1 MRLLKIKHE
10 NILALIYIPYA
21 VINLSRA
28 SENMFLVAIAM
39 QVLLFSGIYYAIKTT
54 RKEIIADIKAGE
66 YDDLI
71 AEYNEMLER
80 FRNLHRKVAHVFNS
94 IKKGSYTKQPKTT
107 KLTDAFLKYNF

>member
-1 MRLLKIKHE
+1 MKLLRIKHE
-10 NILALIYIPYA
+10 NILALIYIPLA
-21 VINLSRA
+21 VVNITRA
-28 SENMFLVAIAM
+28 SENMFLIAIAM
-39 QVLLFSGIYYAIKTT
+39 QVLLFSGIYYGIRAT

-71 AEYNEMLER
+71 AEYNEMLET
-80 FRNLHRKVAHVFNS
+80 FRSIHRKVANVFNS